1 MICTVTFNPAVDL
14 VVDIAEIKPGEVNRL
29 SGEQVFFG
37 GKGINVS
44 LVLNELGI
52 PTKALGFRAGFT
64 GAAIEQYLRE
74 KGVVTDMIELPA
86 GFSRIN
92 VKIRS
97 EKETELNGSGPDI
110 DENALAKLF
119 SRLGELSAGDTLVLA
134 GSVPKSVPADIYEQ
148 ILRAV
153 SGRGVRTAVDAC
165 GELLMNVL
173 EYKPFV
179 VKPNIHELGELF
191 GKELRSADE
200 AAVYAAKLRGLGAVN
215 VLVSM
220 GGDGALLIDGNGEE
234 HRCGVCRGTLRTSV
248 GAGDSMLAGFLAG
261 CESGD
266 YGYALKLGTAAGGAT
281 AFSDGLGSK
290 ETIDRLFAEL

>member
-234 HRCGVCRGTLRTSV
+234 HRCGVCRGTLRNSV

>member
-74 KGVVTDMIELPA
+74 KGVMTDMIELPA

-119 SRLGELSAGDTLVLA
+119 DRLGELPAGDTLVLA

-165 GELLMNVL
+165 GELLINVL

-234 HRCGVCRGTLRTSV
+234 HRCGVCRGTLRNSV

>member
-74 KGVVTDMIELPA
+74 KGVMTDMIELPA

-119 SRLGELSAGDTLVLA
+119 DRLGELSAGDTLVLA

-234 HRCGVCRGTLRTSV
+234 HRCGVCRGTLRNSV

-281 AFSDGLGSK
+281 AFSDGFGSK

>member
-97 EKETELNGSGPDI
+97 EKETELNGSGSDI

-119 SRLGELSAGDTLVLA
+119 SRLEELSASDTLVLA

-234 HRCGVCRGTLRTSV
+234 HRCGVCRGTLRNSV

>member
-148 ILRAV
+148 ILRAL

-234 HRCGVCRGTLRTSV
+234 HRCGVCRGTLRNSV

>member
-97 EKETELNGSGPDI
+97 EKETELNGSGSDI

-119 SRLGELSAGDTLVLA
+119 SRLEELSASDTLVLA

-200 AAVYAAKLRGLGAVN
+200 AAVYVAKLRGLGAVN

-234 HRCGVCRGTLRTSV
+234 HRCGVCRGTLRNSV